1 VFVRLNTV
9 LVDADAANLQELSS
23 FLTEHGATVVA
34 ALPGADRLGP
44 FLRQG
49 EPPQL
54 VIVNLDP
61 HAHEALRTVG
71 ALIGEFPS
79 VSFFVMSHVVDP
91 NLLMEAIHLRVKEFI
106 PLPMVP
112 EKLLAG
118 LERVAHLESDTKRAK
133 VIHVIPT
140 IGGCGST
147 TVSCNV
153 AVSLAKSGAK
163 VVILD
168 LDLVCGGV
176 ATAFDLHPKYT
187 IADVMSSG
195 GTLDKHLLENALAI
209 HQPSGLAILARPD
222 APDASQQ
229 VGPEGFNRLMNVLTH
244 VYDYVVI
251 DSMMSLDPLCTA
263 AVRAADVNLMV
274 MQLNVPSARNA
285 ERFVGALRRM
295 GVESDAIKIVV
306 NRFEKRTG
314 NIIPDD
320 VEKALGLPISWT
332 IPNDFKNAIAA
343 INFGEPVVLRSPRA
357 DMSGSLA
364 GLVRMLNG
372 RRDAH

>member
-9 LVDADAANLQELSS
+9 LVDADAANLQELAG

-209 HQPSGLAILARPD
+209 HQPSGWRSSRDRMRPTRVSSR
-222 APDASQQ
+222 PGGLQ
-229 VGPEGFNRLMNVLTH
+229 RLMNVLTH

-251 DSMMSLDPLCTA
+251 DSLMSLDPLCTA

-285 ERFVGALRRM
+285 ERFVGALR
-295 GVESDAIKIVV
+295 
-306 NRFEKRTG
+306 TH
-314 NIIPDD
+314 
-320 VEKALGLPISWT
+320 
-332 IPNDFKNAIAA
+332 
-343 INFGEPVVLRSPRA
+343 
-357 DMSGSLA
+357 
-364 GLVRMLNG
+364 G
-372 RRDAH
+372 RRVRSDQGHRKPL